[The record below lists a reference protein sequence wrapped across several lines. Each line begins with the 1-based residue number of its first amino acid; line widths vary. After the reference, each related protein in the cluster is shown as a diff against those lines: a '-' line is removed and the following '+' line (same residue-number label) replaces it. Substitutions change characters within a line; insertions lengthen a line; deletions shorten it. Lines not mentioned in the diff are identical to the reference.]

1 MKTSARRS
9 RTRAGIVALAAAIG
23 LTGCG
28 FSPYELPLPGGA
40 DLGDEPYEVR
50 VAFRDALDL
59 VPQSAVRVNDVS
71 VGKVTKVRLK
81 GWTAEVTLQVNKNT
95 ELPDNTQATIRQ
107 TSLLGE
113 KFVNLAPPTEG
124 ATGRLSDGDVI
135 PLERSGRNPEIEEVF
150 SAASL
155 LLNGGGIEKTNTI
168 VKELGNTL
176 EGNEPE
182 VKELLKTSN
191 EFLGQLDDNKQS
203 LIVALEKVNRLAI
216 ATNKQK
222 SAITNALDDLPGGPQ
237 RHQQPARRPR
247 DAPGVAR
254 SSGRRR
260 HRRHPPLE
268 VRHPQGPQR
277 PRADPEGARERRR
290 QSRRGVPHRA
300 VLPVLR
306 RHRGQQ
312 RRPGDGELH
321 LRTAAPG
328 RHWRRSLPAL
338 RDQAERAGRR
348 VLRRLRQPRHQ
359 PLPEP
364 PADDR
369 TDRRASSPSGAPRY
383 LPPVCSNLPPLPT
396 LAAAEQSDAK
406 AAPNPLRGAARSGR
420 RPPGWRH
427 PALNDDAES
436 SDAPS
441 GEEQAPQVVCK
452 ITGMCR
458 TPAASLARAQESDVG
473 RILVGPAVA
482 R

>member
-113 KFVNLAPPTEG
+113 KFVNLAPPAEG

-222 SAITNALDDLPGGPQ
+222 SAITNALDDLPEALSVINNQ
-237 RHQQPARRPR
+237 RDDLVTLLESLDRLGDVATGVIRRSKSDTLKGLNDLEPILKELANAGDSLAEAFRIVLSFPFSDAIVGNSVDRAMVSCTSEQP
-247 DAPGVAR
+247 
-254 SSGRRR
+254 
-260 HRRHPPLE
+260 PPAGTGDE
-268 VRHPQGPQR
+268 VSPPSEIRQNVQ
-277 PRADPEGARERRR
+277 EGACYGDYANLDINL
-290 QSRRGVPHRA
+290 S
-300 VLPVLR
+300 LNL
-306 RHRGQQ
+306 QQ
-312 RRPGDGELH
+312 TIGLIAGIL
-321 LRTAAPG
+321 
-328 RHWRRSLPAL
+328 SLGCSQIPA
-338 RDQAERAGRR
+338 
-348 VLRRLRQPRHQ
+348 
-359 PLPEP
+359 
-364 PADDR
+364 
-369 TDRRASSPSGAPRY
+369 
-383 LPPVCSNLPPLPT
+383 PVCSNLPPLPT

-406 AAPNPLRGAARSGR
+406 AAPNPLQELPDLVGGLLGGGSS
-420 RPPGWRH
+420 
-427 PALNDDAES
+427 NDDAES

>member
-1 MKTSARRS
+1 MTTFARRS
-9 RTRAGIVALAAAIG
+9 RTRAGIVALAAAVSLG
-23 LTGCG
+23 GCG

-40 DLGDEPYEVR
+40 DLGDDPYQVK
-50 VAFRDALDL
+50 VDFRDALDL

-81 GWTAEVTLQVNKNT
+81 GWTAQVTLQVNKNT

-113 KFVNLAPPTEG
+113 KFVNLAPPAEG

-168 VKELGNTL
+168 VKELGNAL

-191 EFLGQLDDNKQS
+191 EFLGQLDENKQS

-222 SAITNALDDLPGGPQ
+222 SAITNALDDLPEALSVINNQRDDLVTLLQSLDRLGDVATGVIRRSKSDTLKGLNDLEPILKELANAGDSLAEAFRIVLSFPFSDAIVGNSVDRAMMSCPAPPDPATPSLDNSGG
-237 RHQQPARRPR
+237 ACYG
-247 DAPGVAR
+247 DYANLDINLDLN
-254 SSGRRR
+254 
-260 HRRHPPLE
+260 LE
-268 VRHPQGPQR
+268 QTIGLIAGIISLACGQ
-277 PRADPEGARERRR
+277 
-290 QSRRGVPHRA
+290 GVP
-300 VLPVLR
+300 
-306 RHRGQQ
+306 
-312 RRPGDGELH
+312 
-321 LRTAAPG
+321 
-328 RHWRRSLPAL
+328 S
-338 RDQAERAGRR
+338 
-348 VLRRLRQPRHQ
+348 
-359 PLPEP
+359 
-364 PADDR
+364 
-369 TDRRASSPSGAPRY
+369 
-383 LPPVCSNLPPLPT
+383 PVCSTLPLSA
-396 LAAAEQSDAK
+396 LASTASDEE
-406 AAPNPLRGAARSGR
+406 AAPNPLQQLPDLVGGLLGGGSSSSSS
-420 RPPGWRH
+420 P
-427 PALNDDAES
+427 DDES
-436 SDAPS
+436 SDDPS
-441 GEEQAPQVVCK
+441 NEEQAPQVVCK

-458 TPAASLARAQESDVG
+458 TPAASLTRAQESDVG

>member
-71 VGKVTKVRLK
+71 VGKVTKIRLK

-113 KFVNLAPPTEG
+113 KFVNLAPPAEG

-191 EFLGQLDDNKQS
+191 EFLGQLDRNKES

-222 SAITNALDDLPGGPQ
+222 SAITNALDDLPEALSVINNQ
-237 RHQQPARRPR
+237 RDDLVTLLQSLDRLGDVATGVIRRSKSDTLKGLNDLEPILKELANAGDSLAEAFR
-247 DAPGVAR
+247 IVLSFPFSDAIVGNSVD
-254 SSGRRR
+254 
-260 HRRHPPLE
+260 
-268 VRHPQGPQR
+268 
-277 PRADPEGARERRR
+277 RAMVSCTSDKTVVENVQEGACYGDYANLDINLDLNI
-290 QSRRGVPHRA
+290 QQAIGLVAGIFSLACGQLDPA
-300 VLPVLR
+300 PPPCGALPLSA
-306 RHRGQQ
+306 
-312 RRPGDGELH
+312 LAS
-321 LRTAAPG
+321 TAK
-328 RHWRRSLPAL
+328 
-338 RDQAERAGRR
+338 
-348 VLRRLRQPRHQ
+348 
-359 PLPEP
+359 
-364 PADDR
+364 
-369 TDRRASSPSGAPRY
+369 T
-383 LPPVCSNLPPLPT
+383 
-396 LAAAEQSDAK
+396 SDAE
-406 AAPNPLRGAARSGR
+406 AAPNPLEQLPDLVGGLLGGGSSSSSSTDG
-420 RPPGWRH
+420 
-427 PALNDDAES
+427 ES
-436 SDAPS
+436 SDDPS
-441 GEEQAPQVVCK
+441 NQERAPQVVCK

-458 TPAASLARAQESDVG
+458 TPAASLDRAQESDVG